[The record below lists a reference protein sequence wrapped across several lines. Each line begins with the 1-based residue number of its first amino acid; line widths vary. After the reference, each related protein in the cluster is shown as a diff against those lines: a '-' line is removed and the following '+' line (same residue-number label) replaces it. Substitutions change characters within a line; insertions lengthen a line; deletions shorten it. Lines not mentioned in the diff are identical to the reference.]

1 MTTWT
6 SEEADLAETESMGA
20 LLARID
26 RYIEVRFAPQDEA
39 LEAAVRE
46 SRQAGLPEIQVSPNE
61 AKLLQL
67 LAELVDARSV
77 LEIGTLGGYSAIH
90 FARALPEDGRLVS
103 LEIDERHAEVAR
115 ENVERAGLSGKVEI
129 RVGDARELLAG
140 IAEGGEGPFDVVFI
154 DADKSGYPEYLEWSL
169 RITRPGSLILGDN
182 TVRGGSILDP
192 RDDSA
197 RATNEFNERIAG
209 DPRLSAILLP
219 ILRERIDGLTIARV
233 RDRP

>member
-1 MTTWT
+1 M
-6 SEEADLAETESMGA
+6 AETENMGT
-20 LLARID
+20 LLTEID
-26 RYIEVRFAPQDEA
+26 RYIEERFSPQDEA

-67 LAELVDARSV
+67 LAELVGARSV

-90 FARALPEDGRLVS
+90 FGRALPEDGRLVS

-129 RVGDARELLAG
+129 QVGDARELLAR
-140 IAEGGEGPFDVVFI
+140 IAENDEGPFDIVFI
-154 DADKSGYPEYLEWSL
+154 DADKTGYPEYLEWSL
-169 RITRPGSLILGDN
+169 RLTRPGSLILGDN

-233 RDRP
+233 RDRS

>member
-1 MTTWT
+1 M
-6 SEEADLAETESMGA
+6 AETESMGA

-46 SRQAGLPEIQVSPNE
+46 SRRAGLPEIQVSTNE

-67 LAELVDARSV
+67 LAEMVGAGRI
-77 LEIGTLGGYSAIH
+77 LEVGTLGGYSAIH
-90 FARALPEDGRLVS
+90 FGRALPEDGTLVS
-103 LEIDERHAEVAR
+103 LEIDERHAKVAR

-129 RVGDARELLAG
+129 RVGDARELLAR
-140 IAEGGEGPFDVVFI
+140 IAESGEGPFDIVFI
-154 DADKSGYPEYLEWSL
+154 DADKEGYPEYLEWAMRL
-169 RITRPGSLILGDN
+169 TRPGSLILGDN

-233 RDRP
+233 REG

>member
-1 MTTWT
+1 
-6 SEEADLAETESMGA
+6 LAETENMGA
-20 LLARID
+20 LLSRID
-26 RYIEVRFAPQDEA
+26 RYIEERFAPQDEA

-46 SRQAGLPEIQVSPNE
+46 SRRAGLPEIQVSPNE

-67 LAELVDARSV
+67 LAEMVGAGRI
-77 LEIGTLGGYSAIH
+77 LEVGTLGGYSAIH
-90 FARALPEDGRLVS
+90 FGRALPEDGTLVS

-115 ENVERAGLSGKVEI
+115 KNVERAGLSGKVEI
-129 RVGDARELLAG
+129 RVGDARELLAR
-140 IAEGGEGPFDVVFI
+140 IAESGEGPFDVVFI
-154 DADKSGYPEYLEWSL
+154 DADKDGYPEYLEWAMRL
-169 RITRPGSLILGDN
+169 TRPGSLILGDN

-209 DPRLSAILLP
+209 DPRLSTILLP

-233 RDRP
+233 REG